1 MSPCGV
7 WQSTQR
13 LIAVIVNNDAGEPRA
28 PITTRRTPEH
38 RAILLDYL
46 ATTGIDT
53 LVVVERSQPL
63 IAQAFAAHLRVYTVP
78 HDLLEAIRHTTGL
91 NHRPLRHS
99 AALLARWNQNSALRI
114 HLRKALPPHSHRQQ
128 LALF

>member
-91 NHRPLRHS
+91 NHRPLRHT
-99 AALLARWNQNSALRI
+99 AALLARWPLNPTLRI
-114 HLRKALPPHSHRQQ
+114 YLRQCLPQPTPHKQ